1 MKFKI
6 STFII
11 LLIIINFIAITYAFL
26 NLNTDSKARCV
37 AMYDIQLTKYNDHID
52 EIIRGVVAD
61 HIFKKLLI
69 SKYNTSISQNSIYL
83 NWRVKLYNKDIE
95 KCSELKNIVIDDTK
109 LLNDKIVLSLK
120 GFYND
125 IIANDT
131 EEPERSKLK
140 SIIKNRD
147 SFVHLAER
155 EIKIEDEDTTQ
166 AELFSFFSKLIFF
179 DLIYL
184 FLLYLTF
191 ILLNK
196 FSLSIFKK

>member
-1 MKFKI
+1 M
-6 STFII
+6 
-11 LLIIINFIAITYAFL
+11 
-26 NLNTDSKARCV
+26 
-37 AMYDIQLTKYNDHID
+37 
-52 EIIRGVVAD
+52 AD